1 MGNIR
6 LEIPCSLSNINI
18 MNVMIIPTN
27 TRLKEKGGEI
37 PISGKTYTLAQA
49 YTNTNTKVYLDPV
62 RYLR

>member
-6 LEIPCSLSNINI
+6 LEISCSLSKMNI

-27 TRLKEKGGEI
+27 TRLKKKGGEI
-37 PISGKTYTLAQA
+37 PISGKTYTLIQA
-49 YTNTNTKVYLDPV
+49 FTKVYLDPV